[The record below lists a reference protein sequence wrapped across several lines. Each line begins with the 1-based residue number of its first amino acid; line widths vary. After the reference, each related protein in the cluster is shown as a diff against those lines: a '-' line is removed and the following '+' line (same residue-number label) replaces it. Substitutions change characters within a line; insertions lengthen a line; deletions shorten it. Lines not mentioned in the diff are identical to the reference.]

1 MSQAATTHRVREYE
15 TIYILRP
22 DVTREAQERVA
33 TRMSEV
39 LGREKGRL
47 TSIENWGRRPLAYP
61 VKKKKR
67 GVYVCFKYVGGGGL
81 VSELERNLGVL
92 DDVMKFQTIQLRA
105 EVDAETVT
113 VNAEDVKFEA
123 VDPPQPGEDEGERIE
138 QILGFE
144 RSPERSRNDDD
155 GGYGDDDGGYGDD
168 DGPSSMAPGAAA
180 AAAAAATAA
189 AAASA
194 AAAAAAAA
202 AAPAAPATGETEK

>member
-1 MSQAATTHRVREYE
+1 MSQTASTPKVREYE

-22 DVTREAQERVA
+22 DVTRDAQERVA

-67 GVYVCFKYVGGGGL
+67 GVYVCLKYVGAGNL

-92 DDVMKFQTIQLRA
+92 DDVVKFQTIQLRD
-105 EVDAETVT
+105 ELDAGTVT
-113 VNAEDVKFEA
+113 VNPEDVKFEA

-144 RSPERSRNDDD
+144 RSPERARSDDD
-155 GGYGDDDGGYGDD
+155 GYGDDGYGDDDDAS
-168 DGPSSMAPGAAA
+168 PQSMKPP
-180 AAAAAATAA
+180 
-189 AAASA
+189 
-194 AAAAAAAA
+194 AAAAAAA
-202 AAPAAPATGETEK
+202 AAPAAAEAAAPAVPAAPATETEK

>member
-1 MSQAATTHRVREYE
+1 MSQTATTPRVREYE

-22 DVTREAQERVA
+22 DVTRDGQERVA

-39 LGREKGRL
+39 LGREKGQL

-67 GVYVCFKYVGGGGL
+67 GVYVCLKYLGGGGL

-92 DDVMKFQTIQLRA
+92 DDVVKFQTIQLRDDVEA
-105 EVDAETVT
+105 GTVS
-113 VNAEDVKFEA
+113 VNPEDVKFEA

-144 RSPERSRNDDD
+144 RSPERSRSDDD
-155 GGYGDDDGGYGDD
+155 AYGDDAYADD
-168 DGPSSMAPGAAA
+168 DYAPHSMNPQAAAAA

-189 AAASA
+189 AKEPVAP
-194 AAAAAAAA
+194 
-202 AAPAAPATGETEK
+202 AAPAAPVATETEK

>member
-1 MSQAATTHRVREYE
+1 MSQTATTPRVREYE

-22 DVTREAQERVA
+22 DVTRDAQERVA

-67 GVYVCFKYVGGGGL
+67 GVYVCLKYLGGGTL

-92 DDVMKFQTIQLRA
+92 DDVMKFQTIQLRN
-105 EVDAETVT
+105 EVDGAS
-113 VNAEDVKFEA
+113 VNVNPEDVKFEA

-144 RSPERSRNDDD
+144 RSPERSRGDDGDGFADDD
-155 GGYGDDDGGYGDD
+155 NDFGAGDEV
-168 DGPSSMAPGAAA
+168 PVSITPPVA
-180 AAAAAATAA
+180 
-189 AAASA
+189 
-194 AAAAAAAA
+194 
-202 AAPAAPATGETEK
+202 EIEK

>member
-1 MSQAATTHRVREYE
+1 MSQTATTHKVREYE

-22 DVTREAQERVA
+22 DVTRDAQERVA
-33 TRMSEV
+33 TRMTEV
-39 LGREKGRL
+39 LGREKARL

-67 GVYVCFKYVGGGGL
+67 GVYVCLKYLGGGGL

-92 DDVMKFQTIQLRA
+92 DDVMKFQTIQLRDDI
-105 EVDAETVT
+105 DAGTVT
-113 VNAEDVKFEA
+113 VNPEDVKFEA

-144 RSPERSRNDDD
+144 RSPERSRSDDE
-155 GGYGDDDGGYGDD
+155 GYGDDDGGFGDD
-168 DGPSSMAPGAAA
+168 DGPTSMAPAAAAAKA

-189 AAASA
+189 AAAA
-194 AAAAAAAA
+194 APAAEAPAA
-202 AAPAAPATGETEK
+202 AAPAAGETEK

>member
-1 MSQAATTHRVREYE
+1 MTAAATTPRVREYE
-15 TIYILRP
+15 TIYIMRP
-22 DVTREAQERVA
+22 DVTREGQERVA

-67 GVYVCFKYVGGGGL
+67 GVYVCFKYLGGGGL

-92 DDVMKFQTIQLRA
+92 DEVVKFQTIQLRDD
-105 EVDAETVT
+105 VDAGTVT
-113 VNAEDVKFEA
+113 VSDEDVKFEA

-144 RSPERSRNDDD
+144 RSPERSRSDD
-155 GGYGDDDGGYGDD
+155 GDAFGDDDGDFNLNDD
-168 DGPSSMAPGAAA
+168 APQ
-180 AAAAAATAA
+180 
-189 AAASA
+189 SIKPP
-194 AAAAAAAA
+194 
-202 AAPAAPATGETEK
+202 APALAEIEK

>member
-1 MSQAATTHRVREYE
+1 MSQSAATPRVREYE

-33 TRMSEV
+33 TRMTEV
-39 LGREKGRL
+39 LGREKARL

-67 GVYVCFKYVGGGGL
+67 GVYVCLKYLGGGGL

-92 DDVMKFQTIQLRA
+92 DDVVKFQTIQVRDD
-105 EVDAETVT
+105 VDVETVA
-113 VNAEDVKFEA
+113 VNPEDVKFEA

-144 RSPERSRNDDD
+144 RSPERSRSEDGDGFADDD
-155 GGYGDDDGGYGDD
+155 GDYGMSD
-168 DGPSSMAPGAAA
+168 DGPQSITPPAAA
-180 AAAAAATAA
+180 P
-189 AAASA
+189 
-194 AAAAAAAA
+194 AAA
-202 AAPAAPATGETEK
+202 AAPTAAATPAAEVEK